1 MDIRVEQCYYR
12 SMPDPFTPLDKAG
25 TWLLDHYFDVLLTL
39 VVETRSWFAA
49 GEALAAD
56 LEHMLY
62 RWQNHKV

>member
-1 MDIRVEQCYYR
+1 
-12 SMPDPFTPLDKAG
+12 MPDPFTPLDKAG